1 MFSVIKGLFS
11 KIGLQWF
18 EWLFIG
24 LLLTTIGVCYF
35 LYQQVGSLKGDLAEA
50 KVVMKQGQHN
60 EDQLEETIE
69 IDRAIN
75 YEFMND
81 QVSSIREQYE
91 QREQVLDR
99 YLKLKNVKLPPEPE
113 PESKPEPQPEPETEI
128 TVEPKPTPKPT
139 PVKETNHV
147 PQESPPDD
155 LAGLQHLV
163 DSMQLAYC
171 RAKPTDASCATA
183 VSDQ

>member
-24 LLLTTIGVCYF
+24 LLLTAIGVCYF

-50 KVVMKQGQHN
+50 EVVMKQGQHN

-69 IDRAIN
+69 IDRTIN
-75 YEFMND
+75 YEFMTD
-81 QVSSIREQYE
+81 QVSLIRDQYE
-91 QREQVLDR
+91 QRDQVLDR
-99 YLKLKNVKLPPEPE
+99 YLKLKDVELPPEPE
-113 PESKPEPQPEPETEI
+113 PKVEPTPQPKPQVS
-128 TVEPKPTPKPT
+128 VESEPTPKPT